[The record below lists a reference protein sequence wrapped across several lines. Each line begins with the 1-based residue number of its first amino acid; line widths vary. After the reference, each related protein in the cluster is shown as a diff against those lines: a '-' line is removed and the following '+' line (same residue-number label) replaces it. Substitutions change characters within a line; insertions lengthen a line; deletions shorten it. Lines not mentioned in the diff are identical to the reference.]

1 MSFARLKR
9 RDFITL
15 LGGTAAAWPLAARA
29 QQPMPA
35 IGYFSGRSAASD
47 RSMVAAFRDGLSET
61 GYVEGKNVAIEFRW
75 ADGQYER
82 LPALADDLA
91 RRRVSVIFTSGSE
104 LTTRAAMAAA
114 QDIPSVFTLG
124 SDPVRSGL
132 VPSLDRPG
140 GNLTGVTTPDVD
152 LAPKRL
158 ELMHGLIPST
168 STVAVLINPDRLTA
182 PAIARKLEAAAR
194 TLERRIHVLHA
205 SNDREINAAFAEAVQ
220 LQAGALVIVNSTYY
234 NTRAQELGVLA
245 AQNALP
251 AIYQYRAFAAAG
263 GLLSY
268 GGSITEAYR
277 ISGNYAGRILKGEKP
292 GSLPVQQAT
301 KVELIINMKIA
312 RALGLKVPIPL
323 LGRADAVIE

>member
-1 MSFARLKR
+1 MSFDRLKR
-9 RDFITL
+9 RDFIRL
-15 LGGTAAAWPLAARA
+15 LGGTAATWPLAARA
-29 QQPMPA
+29 QQPTPA

-47 RSMVAAFRDGLSET
+47 RSMVAAFRDGLGET

-82 LPALADDLA
+82 LPSLADDLA

-104 LTTRAAMAAA
+104 LTTRAAMAAT
-114 QDIPSVFTLG
+114 QDMPIVFMLG

-140 GNLTGVTTPDVD
+140 GNITGVTTPDVD

-158 ELMHGLIPST
+158 ELMHGLISSG
-168 STVAVLINPDRLTA
+168 STVAVLINPDRLSA
-182 PAIARKLEAAAR
+182 PVIARDLEAAAR
-194 TLERRIHVLHA
+194 THGRRIHVLHA
-205 SNDREINAAFAEAVQ
+205 SNEREIDAAFVDAVR
-220 LQAGALVIVNSTYY
+220 LQAGALVIGNSTYY
-234 NTRAQELGVLA
+234 NTRAAELGALA

-251 AIYQYRAFAAAG
+251 AIYQYREFAAAG

-277 ISGNYAGRILKGEKP
+277 ISGNYAGRILNGEKP
-292 GSLPVQQAT
+292 GGLPVRQAT
-301 KVELIINMKIA
+301 KVELIINMKITK
-312 RALGLKVPIPL
+312 ALGLDVPTSM
-323 LGRADAVIE
+323 LGGADAVIE